1 VSDIRQQL
9 LAAFELE
16 HRDHLEAIRRALTSP
31 AQADVR
37 EMFRRVH
44 SLKGAARAVDLPQVE
59 ALAHELEE
67 LLAGPLES
75 GAALD
80 EDAVDRL
87 HQGLDLIEAAA
98 APKPAHAASDERAVE
113 YLRVDADLVGRI
125 GAAVHQ
131 ISSEAQG
138 LPASAARLRAFTADL
153 RRLSQAWS
161 ELRAPATSKAR
172 EFEQALKSLTARA
185 SELTQRQAYGSWAL
199 EQSLASAR
207 REVEAVALVPAEDV
221 FGDLGR
227 MVRDVARERG
237 MAVDVDVS
245 GLAIR
250 AERRVLQALRDPLIH
265 MLRNA
270 LGHGAESPQAR
281 QAAGKPERMRIE
293 LSLRTNGG
301 LLEITV
307 ADDGA
312 GPDLARLEAA
322 AIAKRLLPART
333 DDQQAPAPEEL
344 LALAFSPGL
353 SAATAVDELSGRG
366 MGLSAA
372 QSQIRGVGGAVRLAR
387 RAPHGTIVEITAPLS
402 AARQALVIAEAGPAT
417 YALPSFAVARLL
429 RLPLHEVGSLE
440 GAAVIRLKAGDADLI
455 IPLATLSALAG
466 QSTREI
472 PSSGGYVQ
480 VILMARGN
488 RRLALAVDGV
498 RDAGDSVVEALSPVG
513 MDGFLTL
520 GATLVDD
527 DLAIPVLNP
536 DALLDRWL
544 ADERR
549 LAVTALATVSSEAPS
564 RPRSQTVL
572 VVDDSITT
580 RTLEKSILEAQGYRV
595 LVAVDGLEAL
605 GLLRS
610 GEAVVDLVL
619 ADVEMPRMDG
629 FGLLQ
634 VIKSDPSLGE
644 LPVILMTSKD
654 DPADVQRGM
663 ELGADAYLT
672 KQKFD
677 QRELLAT
684 IGRVL

>member
-1 VSDIRQQL
+1 MPDIRQQL

-16 HRDHLEAIRRALTSP
+16 HRDHVEAIRRALKAP
-31 AQADVR
+31 GQADIR
-37 EMFRRVH
+37 EMFRRAH
-44 SLKGAARAVDLPQVE
+44 SLKGAARAVDLPEVE
-59 ALAHELEE
+59 SLAHELEE

-75 GAALD
+75 GARLD
-80 EDAVDRL
+80 AETIDRL
-87 HQGLDLIEAAA
+87 QRGLDRIEAAA
-98 APKPAHAASDERAVE
+98 APRPAAISPDQAPIE
-113 YLRVDADLVGRI
+113 YLRVDADLIGRI
-125 GAAVHQ
+125 SEAVHQ
-131 ISSEAQG
+131 ISSEVQG
-138 LPASAARLRAFTADL
+138 LPASAERLRALSGDL

-161 ELRAPATSKAR
+161 AMNVPATAKTR
-172 EFEQALKSLTARA
+172 EFERALKGLAALTG
-185 SELTQRQAYGSWAL
+185 ELTQRQVYGLWAL
-199 EQSLASAR
+199 EQSLTAAR
-207 REVEAVALVPAEDV
+207 REVESVALVPAEDI

-227 MVRDVARERG
+227 MVRDLARERDL
-237 MAVDVDVS
+237 AVDVDVS
-245 GLAIR
+245 GLEIR

-270 LGHGAESPQAR
+270 LSHGAEPPQAR
-281 QAAGKPERMRIE
+281 AVAGKPERMRIE
-293 LSLRTNGG
+293 LSLRASGG

-322 AIAKRLLPART
+322 AITKGLLPRRAAE
-333 DDQQAPAPEEL
+333 DVAPAPEEL
-344 LALAFSPGL
+344 LALAFAPGL
-353 SAATAVDELSGRG
+353 SAAASVDELSGRG

-372 QSQIRGVGGAVRLAR
+372 QSQIRAIGGAVRLAR
-387 RAPHGTIVEITAPLS
+387 RAPYGAIVEITAPLS
-402 AARQALVIAEAGPAT
+402 AARQALVIAEAGGAT
-417 YALPSFAVARLL
+417 YALPSFAVTRLL
-429 RLPLHEVGSLE
+429 RVATREIGAIE
-440 GAAVIRLKAGDADLI
+440 GAPIVRLPAGDADLA
-455 IPLATLSALAG
+455 IPLATLASLAG
-466 QSTREI
+466 RSGREI
-472 PSSGGYVQ
+472 PASAEGHVH
-480 VILMARGN
+480 VVLIARGN
-488 RRLALAVDGV
+488 RHLALAVDAV
-498 RDAGDSVVEALSPVG
+498 RDAGESVVEALSPIG
-513 MDGFLTL
+513 MDGYLTL
-520 GATLVDD
+520 GATLVEDD
-527 DLAIPVLNP
+527 VAIPVLNP

-549 LAVTALATVSSEAPS
+549 FSVSALATTAEPATAG
-564 RPRSQTVL
+564 RRTVL

-610 GEAVVDLVL
+610 GEAVIDLVL

-634 VIKSDPSLGE
+634 VMKADPSLSD

-654 DPADVQRGM
+654 DPHDVRRGM